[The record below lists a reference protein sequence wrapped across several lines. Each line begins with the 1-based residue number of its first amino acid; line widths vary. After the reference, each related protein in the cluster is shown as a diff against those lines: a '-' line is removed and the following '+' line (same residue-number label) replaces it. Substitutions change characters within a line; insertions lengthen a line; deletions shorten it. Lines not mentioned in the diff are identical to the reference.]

1 MPPLLDSPAYLMFL
15 RQVLPEM
22 LDEEQVSQ
30 PLRSF
35 SLFPEYDG
43 ACGCSHSA
51 ALPKEGIKSGGDQWR
66 ECRTTITRTTTG
78 STQYYG
84 QEYLKTK
91 LRRDRHCPN
100 SGSV

>member
-1 MPPLLDSPAYLMFL
+1 MLPLPDSPTYLMFL

-35 SLFPEYDG
+35 SLFPEHDG
-43 ACGCSHSA
+43 ACRCSQSA
-51 ALPKEGIKSGGDQWR
+51 ALPKEGVKSGGDQCR
-66 ECRTTITRTTTG
+66 VCRTTITRTTSG
-78 STQYYG
+78 STQYCG

-91 LRRDRHCPN
+91 LRSFRHCPN